1 MKRKSSLVE
10 KWKRYTMKII
20 KHRFGDTIN
29 MIAVEKYLDK
39 MIDDEM
45 KVPQVYW
52 VNNFKRRVVSTDALA
67 AIESIEEN
75 NLIVGGA
82 AAVFV
87 QHDVMPNPM
96 RDFILWLR
104 NKRKVEKHTR
114 DEYERG
120 TDEWDRWNTKQGN
133 TKIISNSLYGVLG
146 YAKFILHNIF
156 LAESITRMG
165 RVIISTAACG
175 FENFLADNVHFS
187 TDSELYEYV
196 ENIIEEYEDKY
207 RDSLDFSILGVQV
220 DTDHVVERLI
230 DKCGFPVPATVSQN
244 LRAIVNRQSD
254 AVKLLLFYKNNFFKF
269 NRIPVIKD
277 KIMFIM
283 ENIDELKLPN
293 IKKIKDERVQEE
305 VQDLWRFYDT
315 FVFYNHPIYDSVRK
329 MAYGTREAVLYIDT
343 DSNFIALNRWVQ
355 QIQHEFFHDDFKQDR
370 KEFTFICAN
379 IITIFLTEVVDR
391 NLKMY
396 AKNCGISDK
405 WAEYLSM
412 KNEFFFWRILFGDVK
427 KRYIDLQMI
436 QEGKLLKDG
445 KGIPEIKGYDFRKS
459 VTKEFVRDFYTDLCM
474 NEILSPDT
482 IDLRKILHD
491 IDGLKREIRRS
502 MEAGES
508 MYFKQ
513 ANVNSPEHYADPL
526 RITGIKGVML
536 WNALCP
542 EYAIELP
549 SDVDLIPIRNLSSK
563 KNREWFAQAY
573 PDVYARLEKEIFN
586 NRNQNIASMTLNV
599 IAKPK
604 NNNIP
609 MPDWLKDIMDVNKIV
624 NSTIKL
630 INPIMESLG
639 MKIQRPTSTKEYLT
653 NLIDL

>member
-1 MKRKSSLVE
+1 M
-10 KWKRYTMKII
+10 
-20 KHRFGDTIN
+20 
-29 MIAVEKYLDK
+29 
-39 MIDDEM
+39 
-45 KVPQVYW
+45 
-52 VNNFKRRVVSTDALA
+52 
-67 AIESIEEN
+67 
-75 NLIVGGA
+75 
-82 AAVFV
+82 
-87 QHDVMPNPM
+87 
-96 RDFILWLR
+96 
-104 NKRKVEKHTR
+104 
-114 DEYERG
+114 
-120 TDEWDRWNTKQGN
+120 
-133 TKIISNSLYGVLG
+133 
-146 YAKFILHNIF
+146 
-156 LAESITRMG
+156 
-165 RVIISTAACG
+165 
-175 FENFLADNVHFS
+175 
-187 TDSELYEYV
+187 
-196 ENIIEEYEDKY
+196 
-207 RDSLDFSILGVQV
+207 
-220 DTDHVVERLI
+220 
-230 DKCGFPVPATVSQN
+230 
-244 LRAIVNRQSD
+244 
-254 AVKLLLFYKNNFFKF
+254 
-269 NRIPVIKD
+269 
-277 KIMFIM
+277 
-283 ENIDELKLPN
+283 
-293 IKKIKDERVQEE
+293 
-305 VQDLWRFYDT
+305 
-315 FVFYNHPIYDSVRK
+315 
-329 MAYGTREAVLYIDT
+329 
-343 DSNFIALNRWVQ
+343 
-355 QIQHEFFHDDFKQDR
+355 
-370 KEFTFICAN
+370 
-379 IITIFLTEVVDR
+379 
-391 NLKMY
+391 
-396 AKNCGISDK
+396 
-405 WAEYLSM
+405 
-412 KNEFFFWRILFGDVK
+412 
-427 KRYIDLQMI
+427 
-436 QEGKLLKDG
+436 LKDG